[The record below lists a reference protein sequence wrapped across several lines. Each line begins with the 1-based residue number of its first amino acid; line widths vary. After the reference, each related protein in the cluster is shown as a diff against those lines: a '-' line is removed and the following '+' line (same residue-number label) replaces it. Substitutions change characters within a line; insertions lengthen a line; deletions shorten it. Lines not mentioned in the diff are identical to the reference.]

1 MYDGDHAEE
10 SNLNRLVIA
19 TEADVA
25 AGRPKVEAARERILG
40 VRSGAKIEAF
50 TCRWQ
55 ERPEP
60 LRRCDLIFG
69 CVDSFAERAELEA
82 SCRRYLIP
90 YLDIGMDVHQAG
102 DEPPVMGGQVIL
114 SMPDG
119 PCMF

>member
-1 MYDGDHAEE
+1 M
-10 SNLNRLVIA
+10 
-19 TEADVA
+19 
-25 AGRPKVEAARERILG
+25 
-40 VRSGAKIEAF
+40 
-50 TCRWQ
+50 
-55 ERPEP
+55 
-60 LRRCDLIFG
+60 RRCDLIFG